1 MTSMKTIVKL
11 ILLGL
16 VVLGCDNVTVDADG
30 LHGRDSETATGS
42 DTTVGT
48 GNTNP
53 VDTVTTN
60 PIDTVTT
67 NPIDTVTTN
76 PIDTATSVATELEAG
91 NTGWEDVTAM
101 TGCGCDEDGEVCGV
115 NGTCVPRC
123 DEIGRCVEAVVER
136 EVKNMTL
143 VDDDLYMVQSP
154 QQDALENPL
163 SGQRLVQVNLATNT
177 STEVFA
183 SEVGTEIKF
192 VGMTDTGSSGAL
204 AVVALKGDSV
214 KVITISSTLQAS
226 TPVVLPSGVDW
237 DSLSLVGDYLYYFT
251 NESDDAWRILLDASA
266 TPEVAI
272 AASAMTVTLPGGVC
286 YGDTSGFG
294 SQLVAS
300 TDVVWYTANCTLCA
314 LDVSAN
320 DTLHCGYY
328 EASYN
333 WLFPAEEYI
342 WSISYM
348 PAAFGQRFDKSLAS
362 LNVYAFPS
370 EEVYYHAI
378 NHTILYRNWGYLVE
392 PDTQWI
398 VGFPLA
404 VAREPQRLL
413 PSSVFTEPYDAYSGK
428 PAVVGQPGLV
438 WVHEVKDATGKTI
451 RTLVFSVPLPPRMC
465 DAELPCDAG
474 ETCGTDG
481 FCATP

>member
-1 MTSMKTIVKL
+1 MTSMKTIIKL

-42 DTTVGT
+42 DTKA
-48 GNTNP
+48 
-53 VDTVTTN
+53 DTATTHPIDTATTN
-60 PIDTVTT
+60 PIETT
-67 NPIDTVTTN
+67 
-76 PIDTATSVATELEAG
+76 TSVATELETG
-91 NTGWEDVTAM
+91 NTGREDVTAM
-101 TGCGCDEDGEVCGV
+101 KGCGCDEAGEVCGV
-115 NGTCVPRC
+115 NGTCVSRC
-123 DEIGRCVEAVVER
+123 DEIGRCLEAVVER
-136 EVKNMTL
+136 EVTSMTL
-143 VDDDLYMVQSP
+143 VDDDLYLVQSP
-154 QQDALENPL
+154 QEDALENSL
-163 SGQRLVQVNLATNT
+163 TGQRLVQVNLATNT
-177 STEVFA
+177 STVVFD

-204 AVVALKGDSV
+204 AVVALKGDLV
-214 KVITISSTLQAS
+214 KVVTISSTLQAS
-226 TPVVLPSGVDW
+226 TPVVLPAGVQW
-237 DSLSLVGDYLYYFT
+237 SSLSLVGDYLYYFT

-320 DTLHCGYY
+320 DTLYCGYY

-333 WLFPAEEYI
+333 WLFPTEEYI
-342 WSISYM
+342 WSISSM

-370 EEVYYHAI
+370 EEAYYHAT
-378 NHTILYRNWGYLVE
+378 NHTMLYRNWGYLVE

-413 PSSVFTEPYDAYSGK
+413 PSSVFTEPYDPYSGK
-428 PAVVGQPGLV
+428 PVVVGHPGLI
-438 WVHEVKDATGKTI
+438 WSHEVKDVADKTI
-451 RTLVFSVPLPPRMC
+451 RTLIFSVPLPPRMC
-465 DAELPCDAG
+465 DAELPCDDG
-474 ETCGTDG
+474 ESCGADG
-481 FCATP
+481 FCVTP